1 MKKDINKEEIIAEYL
16 AGKSSYRKLEKRYG
30 YNRTTINEWV
40 MEYQGRGKKAR
51 RKQSR
56 QLPDDEKSINVKELQ
71 AALRKEQL
79 RNQVLEAMLD
89 IGKEQYGIDL
99 RKKTGTKRS

>member
-1 MKKDINKEEIIAEYL
+1 MKEDIDREEIIAEYL
-16 AGKSSYRKLEKRYG
+16 TGKSSYRKLEKKYG

-40 MEYQGRGKKAR
+40 MEHQGRGRKAR
-51 RKQSR
+51 RNKPRR
-56 QLPDDEKSINVKELQ
+56 QPTEEQKIELQ
-71 AALRKEQL
+71 ELQEALRKEKL

>member
-1 MKKDINKEEIIAEYL
+1 MKDIDKEKVVAEYL
-16 AGKSSYRKLEKRYG
+16 SGKSSYRNLGKKYG
-30 YNRTTINEWV
+30 LNRTTINEWV

-56 QLPDDEKSINVKELQ
+56 QGPAEAKDMTVKELQ

-89 IGKEQYGIDL
+89 IGKEKLGIDL
-99 RKKTGTKRS
+99 RKKPGTKQS